1 MLFVRYHNFDIINNN
16 LNFKQELSSLAAF
29 FLAFLTT
36 LLAEMGDK
44 TQLLTLTLS
53 ARFPP
58 RQVLAGALAA
68 LAAITAPAVV
78 LGDFLSQ
85 LLPDSVALIA
95 SGCFFVVAGTL
106 MLFWGESPGAP
117 AQKRG
122 GAVVVQ
128 TFLLVF
134 FAELGDKTQL
144 TAIALTTATGAP
156 LVVFLG
162 AMGGQLVNH
171 AVAAYLGSR
180 FLTRLPAGTVRLA
193 SALLFVLFGVLFL
206 FLAVC
211 S

>member
-1 MLFVRYHNFDIINNN
+1 M
-16 LNFKQELSSLAAF
+16 AAF

-44 TQLLTLTLS
+44 TQLVTLTLS
-53 ARFPP
+53 SRFPP

-78 LGDFLSQ
+78 LGDFLAQ
-85 LLPDSVALIA
+85 LLPDKVALIA

-106 MLFWGESPGAP
+106 MLFWSKSTGTP

-122 GAVVVQ
+122 STVVVQ
-128 TFLLVF
+128 TFLLIF

-144 TAIALTTATGAP
+144 TAIALTAATGEP
-156 LVVFLG
+156 LSVFLG
-162 AMGGQLVNH
+162 AMGGQFINH
-171 AVAAYLGSR
+171 AAAAYLGSR

-206 FLAVC
+206 FLAVR